1 MTVFIRK
8 CMNTLNLE
16 SGTRAQNDMRASR
29 WPEDEAS
36 ISLCSYEDLLMR
48 REARTRGK
56 MVGREG
62 LEPSTK

>member
-1 MTVFIRK
+1 MIVFIRK

-16 SGTRAQNDMRASR
+16 LGTQAKNDMRAVR

-36 ISLCSYEDLLMR
+36 ICLLSYDDLLIR
-48 REARTRGK
+48 REARNRGK

>member
-1 MTVFIRK
+1 
-8 CMNTLNLE
+8 
-16 SGTRAQNDMRASR
+16 MRANR

-36 ISLCSYEDLLMR
+36 ISLCSYDDLLMR
-48 REARTRGK
+48 REALYGGK